1 MIQNKKK
8 RINLKIK
15 NENQDE
21 NQNSDQNSESQ
32 QEKPK
37 DQDDEEEQ
45 EKGGGLSKQQMENL
59 LEAVNNIE
67 KDLNEKLKSGKK
79 KLQTTKKSEK
89 DW

>member
-1 MIQNKKK
+1 MCI
-8 RINLKIK
+8 R
-15 NENQDE
+15 DR
-21 NQNSDQNSESQ
+21 
-32 QEKPK
+32 
-37 DQDDEEEQ
+37 
-45 EKGGGLSKQQMENL
+45 GGGLSKQQMENL